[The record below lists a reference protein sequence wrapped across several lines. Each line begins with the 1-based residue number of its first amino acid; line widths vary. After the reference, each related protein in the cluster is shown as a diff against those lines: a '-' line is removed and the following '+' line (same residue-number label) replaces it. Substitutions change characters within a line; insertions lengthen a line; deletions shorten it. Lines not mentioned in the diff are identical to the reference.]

1 MIEGNR
7 RSGSSQLASEPTAWR
22 RMLWRYGVA
31 CAAIAMLSAIFVIVL
46 DPYDSGRFSPFDGY
60 GVSSFG
66 QRLTAASLARAPTTQ
81 AAIIGNSTVQLIDPA
96 RLAELTGARFVSL
109 AIPATGPIEQLAVAR
124 WLVRHHDGVSPPPLE
139 ALVIGLDARWCQG
152 ASQLDVRDPFPF
164 WLYGDS
170 GFAYVRGL
178 LNLRGV
184 EAAER
189 KARLILGIEKRLRAD
204 GYRDFEPELA
214 RHETAAAADF
224 AEGNRGFDA
233 AGGDTLDAVR
243 RLRDFLAGMPATTLL
258 VLVFVPRYSVT
269 LPAPGSAAEQR
280 SDACKAAFRQ
290 LAAGRPHT
298 AVVDFLKDGE
308 IARDRRNFWDRVHYR
323 KPIAHLIED
332 EIATALRAAAGA

>member
-1 MIEGNR
+1 MIEINR
-7 RSGSSQLASEPTAWR
+7 QSDLSRLASEPTAWR

-31 CAAIAMLSAIFVIVL
+31 CAVIAMLAAIFVIVL
-46 DPYDSGRFSPFDGY
+46 DPYDSGRFSSFDGH
-60 GVSSFG
+60 GVPSFG
-66 QRLTAASLARAPTTQ
+66 QRLTAASLARAPDTQ

-96 RLAELTGARFVSL
+96 RLAELTGPRFVSL

-124 WLVRHHDGVSPPPLE
+124 WLVRHHDGVSGPVLQ

-152 ASQLDVRDPFPF
+152 GGQLDVRDPFPF

-189 KARLILGIEKRLRAD
+189 KVKLTLGIEKRLHAD

-214 RHETAAAADF
+214 RNETAAAADF

-233 AGGDTLDAVR
+233 AGGDTLDAVA
-243 RLRDFLAGMPATTLL
+243 RLRDFLAGVPATTSL
-258 VLVFVPRYSVT
+258 VLVFVPRYSIT
-269 LPAPGSAAEQR
+269 LPAPGSPAGQR
-280 SDACKAAFRQ
+280 SEACKAAFRQ

-298 AVVDFLKDGE
+298 AIVDFLKDGE

-332 EIATALRAAAGA
+332 EIAAALRAVAGA

>member
-31 CAAIAMLSAIFVIVL
+31 CAAIALLSPIFVIVL
-46 DPYDSGRFSPFDGY
+46 DPYDSGRFWPFDGY
-60 GVSSFG
+60 GVPSFG
-66 QRLTAASLARAPTTQ
+66 QRLTAASLARAPDTQ

-96 RLAELTGARFVSL
+96 RLTEMTGVRFVSL

-124 WLVRHHDGVSPPPLE
+124 WLVRHHEGVSGPALQ

-152 ASQLDVRDPFPF
+152 AGQLDVRDPFPF

-189 KARLILGIEKRLRAD
+189 KVRLILGIEKRLRAD

-214 RHETAAAADF
+214 RNEAAAAADF
-224 AEGNRGFDA
+224 AQGNRGFDA

-243 RLRDFLAGMPATTLL
+243 RLRDFLAGAPATTSL

-269 LPAPGSAAEQR
+269 LPAPGSLAEQR

-290 LAAGRPHT
+290 LAARRPHT

-332 EIATALRAAAGA
+332 EIAAALHAAAGA